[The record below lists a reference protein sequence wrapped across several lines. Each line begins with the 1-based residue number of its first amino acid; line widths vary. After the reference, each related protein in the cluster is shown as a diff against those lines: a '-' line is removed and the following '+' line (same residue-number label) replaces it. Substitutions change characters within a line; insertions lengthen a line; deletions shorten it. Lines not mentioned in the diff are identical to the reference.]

1 MPPAVLAESI
11 SKRYDDTVA
20 LDDVSIDVDS
30 GEIFALVGPN
40 GAGKTTL
47 VGALTGTTTP
57 DSGSVSI
64 FGKSPT
70 RVENSRVGLL
80 PQSFTPPERLTARE
94 LVTYYQGLYD
104 DPRRVDDVL
113 AAVGMESAD
122 DTWYTNLSGGQKRR
136 VCVGIALIND
146 PDLLFLDEPT
156 TGIDPTGRQSLWS
169 LIADLAA
176 GGTTIFLTTHY
187 MKEAQQLADRVALL
201 DDGMLVEVGSP
212 TALIE
217 SHGGGTHLLVE
228 TETSP
233 KQLTGLDAEVEPTE
247 DGIRIPDVATA
258 DIGRIV
264 GQLDTQGVTYE
275 TLTWTD
281 PSLEDVYL
289 SLTDEGIDEDEPSRE
304 PITARSQSQ

>member
-1 MPPAVLAESI
+1 MPPAVVAESI

-20 LDDVSIDVDS
+20 LDDVSTKVDS

-47 VGALTGTTTP
+47 VETLTGTTTP

-64 FGKSPT
+64 FGESPT
-70 RVENSRVGLL
+70 SVEDGRLGLL

-104 DPRRVDDVL
+104 DPQRVDDVL
-113 AAVGMESAD
+113 TAVGMETAD
-122 DTWYTNLSGGQKRR
+122 ETWYRNLSGGQQRR
-136 VCVGIALIND
+136 VCVGIALVND

-156 TGIDPTGRQSLWS
+156 TGIDPAGRQSLWS
-169 LIADLAA
+169 LIDDLAA
-176 GGTTIFLTTHY
+176 EGTTIFLTTHY

-201 DDGMLVEVGSP
+201 DDGTLVEVGPP
-212 TALIE
+212 TDLIA
-217 SHGGGTHLLVE
+217 SYGGGTHLLVE

-233 KQLTGLDAEVEPTE
+233 EQLAGLDAEVEPTE
-247 DGIRIPDVATA
+247 DGIRILDVATA

-264 GQLDTQGVTYE
+264 GQLDTLGVTYE

-289 SLTDEGIDEDEPSRE
+289 SLTDERTDEDGSSRE
-304 PITARSQSQ
+304 PMTAGGRSR

>member
-1 MPPAVLAESI
+1 MPPAVVAENI

-20 LDDVSIDVDS
+20 LDDVSINVDG

-47 VGALTGTTTP
+47 VEALTGTATP

-64 FGKSPT
+64 FGESPT
-70 RVENSRVGLL
+70 SVEGGRLGLL

-104 DPRRVDDVL
+104 DPQRVDDVL
-113 AAVGMESAD
+113 TAVGMETAD
-122 DTWYTNLSGGQKRR
+122 ETWYRNLSGGQQRR
-136 VCVGIALIND
+136 VCVGIALVND

-156 TGIDPTGRQSLWS
+156 TGIDPAGRQSLWT
-169 LIADLAA
+169 LIDDLAA
-176 GGTTIFLTTHY
+176 EGTTIFLTTHY

-201 DDGMLVEVGSP
+201 DDGTLVEVGPP
-212 TALIE
+212 TDLIA
-217 SHGGGTHLLVE
+217 SYGGGTHLLVE

-233 KQLTGLDAEVEPTE
+233 EQLAGLDAEVESTE
-247 DGIRIPDVATA
+247 DGIRILDVATA
-258 DIGRIV
+258 DIGRVV
-264 GQLDTQGVTYE
+264 GQLDAQGVTYE

-289 SLTDEGIDEDEPSRE
+289 SLTDESTDEDGPSRE
-304 PITARSQSQ
+304 PMTAGGRSR

>member
-20 LDDVSIDVDS
+20 LDDVSINVDG

-47 VGALTGTTTP
+47 VEALTGTATP

-64 FGKSPT
+64 FGESPT
-70 RVENSRVGLL
+70 SVEDGRLGLL

-104 DPRRVDDVL
+104 DPQRVDDVL
-113 AAVGMESAD
+113 TAVGMETAD
-122 DTWYTNLSGGQKRR
+122 ETWYRNLSGGQQRR
-136 VCVGIALIND
+136 VCVGIALVND

-156 TGIDPTGRQSLWS
+156 TGIDPAGRQSLWS
-169 LIADLAA
+169 LIDDLAA

-187 MKEAQQLADRVALL
+187 MKEAQHLADRVALL
-201 DDGMLVEVGSP
+201 DDGTLVEVGPP
-212 TALIE
+212 TDLIE
-217 SHGGGTHLLVE
+217 SYGGGTHLLVE

-233 KQLTGLDAEVEPTE
+233 EQLAGLDAEVESTE
-247 DGIRIPDVATA
+247 DGIRILDVATA
-258 DIGRIV
+258 DIGRVV
-264 GQLDTQGVTYE
+264 GQLDAQGVTYE

-289 SLTDEGIDEDEPSRE
+289 SLTDERIHEDGPSRE
-304 PITARSQSQ
+304 PVTAGGRSQ

>member
-20 LDDVSIDVDS
+20 LDDVSIDVDG

-40 GAGKTTL
+40 GSGKTTL
-47 VGALTGTTTP
+47 VEALTGTTTP

-64 FGKSPT
+64 FGESPT
-70 RVENSRVGLL
+70 SVEDGRVGLL

-104 DPRRVDDVL
+104 DQQRGDDVL
-113 AAVGMESAD
+113 AAVGMETED
-122 DTWYTNLSGGQKRR
+122 DTWYTNLSGGQQRR
-136 VCVGIALIND
+136 ICVGITLVND

-156 TGIDPTGRQSLWS
+156 TGIDPAGRQSLWS
-169 LIADLAA
+169 LIDDLSA

-201 DDGMLVEVGSP
+201 DDGTIVEVGPP
-212 TALIE
+212 TDLIE
-217 SHGGGTHLLVE
+217 SYGGGTHLLVE

-233 KQLTGLDAEVEPTE
+233 EQLSVLEADVEPTE
-247 DGIRIPDVATA
+247 DGIRILDVATA

-275 TLTWTD
+275 TLTWAD

-289 SLTDEGIDEDEPSRE
+289 SLTDERIDENRPSRE
-304 PITARSQSQ
+304 PMTAGGRSR

>member
-11 SKRYDDTVA
+11 SKRYDDIVA
-20 LDDVSIDVDS
+20 LDDVSIDVDG

-40 GAGKTTL
+40 GSGKTTL
-47 VGALTGTTTP
+47 VEALTGTTTP

-64 FGKSPT
+64 FGESPT
-70 RVENSRVGLL
+70 SVEDGRVGLL

-104 DPRRVDDVL
+104 DQQRVDDVL
-113 AAVGMESAD
+113 AAVGMETAD
-122 DTWYTNLSGGQKRR
+122 DTWYTNLSGGQQRR
-136 VCVGIALIND
+136 ICVGITLVND

-156 TGIDPTGRQSLWS
+156 TGIDPAGRQSLWS
-169 LIADLAA
+169 LIDDLSA

-201 DDGMLVEVGSP
+201 DDGTLVEVGPP
-212 TALIE
+212 TDLIE

-233 KQLTGLDAEVEPTE
+233 EQLSGLEADVEPTE
-247 DGIRIPDVATA
+247 DGIRILDVATA
-258 DIGRIV
+258 DIGRVV
-264 GQLDTQGVTYE
+264 GQLDAQGVTYE

-289 SLTDEGIDEDEPSRE
+289 SLTDESIDEGSPSRE
-304 PITARSQSQ
+304 PMTAGGQSQ